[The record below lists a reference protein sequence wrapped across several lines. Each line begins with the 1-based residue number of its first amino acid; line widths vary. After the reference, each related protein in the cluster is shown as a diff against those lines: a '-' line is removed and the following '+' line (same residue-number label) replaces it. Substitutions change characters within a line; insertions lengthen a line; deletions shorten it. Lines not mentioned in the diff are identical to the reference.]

1 MFGRNRVNVL
11 EVMTVSL
18 WQRMRGVF
26 NSHRDE
32 LQQPRSF
39 NLEAAML
46 NEVNTIADQEQRSV
60 DEVVSDLL
68 AFALRHRRAAE
79 ENLARWST
87 LTPREQQ
94 VASLVA
100 EGCTNQEIADRLVIS
115 IDTAKTHVRNS
126 VKKFGLRTKLDL
138 RQALS
143 DWDFSDWQEANLD

>member
-1 MFGRNRVNVL
+1 MNVL
-11 EVMTVSL
+11 EVTPVSF
-18 WQRMRGVF
+18 WQRMRNMF
-26 NSHRDE
+26 RSHSE
-32 LQQPRSF
+32 QSSQPRSF
-39 NLEAAML
+39 DLDATML
-46 NEVNTIADQEQRSV
+46 KEVRAIAEQEQRPA

-87 LTPREQQ
+87 LSPREQQ

-100 EGCTNQEIADRLVIS
+100 EGCTNREIAERLVIS

-143 DWDFSDWQEANLD
+143 DWDFSTWQEANLD

>member
-1 MFGRNRVNVL
+1 MFDRNRVDVL

-18 WQRMRGVF
+18 WQRMRRVF

-39 NLEAAML
+39 NLGVAML
-46 NEVNTIADQEQRSV
+46 NEVNAIANQEQRPA

-68 AFALRHRRAAE
+68 AFALRHRMAAE

-100 EGCTNQEIADRLVIS
+100 EGYTNQEIADRLVIS

>member
-1 MFGRNRVNVL
+1 
-11 EVMTVSL
+11 
-18 WQRMRGVF
+18 
-26 NSHRDE
+26 
-32 LQQPRSF
+32 
-39 NLEAAML
+39 
-46 NEVNTIADQEQRSV
+46 
-60 DEVVSDLL
+60 
-68 AFALRHRRAAE
+68 
-79 ENLARWST
+79 
-87 LTPREQQ
+87 PREQQ

>member
-1 MFGRNRVNVL
+1 MLGRNRLNPL
-11 EVMTVSL
+11 EVMPVSL
-18 WQRMRGVF
+18 WQRMRNVF
-26 NSHRDE
+26 PSHSE
-32 LQQPRSF
+32 QPSQPQPF
-39 NLEAAML
+39 HLDAAML
-46 NEVNTIADQEQRSV
+46 KEVRAIAEQEQRPA
-60 DEVVSDLL
+60 DQVVSDLL

-87 LTPREQQ
+87 LSPREQQ

-100 EGCTNQEIADRLVIS
+100 EGCTNREIAERLVIS

-143 DWDFSDWQEANLD
+143 DWDFSAWQEANLD

>member
-1 MFGRNRVNVL
+1 MNPL
-11 EVMTVSL
+11 EVMSVSI
-18 WQRMRGVF
+18 WQRMRSVF
-26 NSHRDE
+26 RSHTE
-32 LQQPRSF
+32 ESQQPRSF
-39 NLEAAML
+39 HLEAAML
-46 NEVNTIADQEQRSV
+46 NEVRTIADQEQRPA

-79 ENLARWST
+79 ENLACWST
-87 LTPREQQ
+87 LSPREQQ

-143 DWDFSDWQEANLD
+143 DWDFSAWQEANLD

>member
-1 MFGRNRVNVL
+1 MNVL

-18 WQRMRGVF
+18 WQRLRRVF

-39 NLEAAML
+39 NLGAAML
-46 NEVNTIADQEQRSV
+46 NEVNAIADQEQRPA

-68 AFALRHRRAAE
+68 AFALRHRMAAE

-126 VKKFGLRTKLDL
+126 FKKFGLRTKLDL